1 MVSIRA
7 KLTVS
12 RKGDLSKRLKQLEK
26 DLKGPLGV
34 KVGFPA
40 GAAPGDLISIAYW
53 NHEGTNR
60 AKGDVFFAN
69 GQFGISGPIP
79 PRPFITQAMWKGRG
93 EIKALMKSQA
103 IKIFNGNATL
113 SASLPVLG
121 LKGQDVIQKTISSG
135 SFKPNSAMTV
145 YLKGSSKP
153 LIDTSRMLGGVT
165 WKIDK

>member
-1 MVSIRA
+1 M
-7 KLTVS
+7 
-12 RKGDLSKRLKQLEK
+12 SKRLKKIQAG
-26 DLKGPLGV
+26 LKGPLGV

-53 NHEGTNR
+53 NHEGTDR
-60 AKGDVFFAN
+60 KSGDVFFSH
-69 GQFGISGPIP
+69 GKFGISGPIP
-79 PRPFITQAMWKGRG
+79 PRPFITQGIWKGRAS
-93 EIKALMKSQA
+93 IFAMMKTEA
-103 IKIFNGNATL
+103 IKVYRGNGTISATL
-113 SASLPVLG
+113 PKLG
-121 LKGQDVIQKTISSG
+121 LKGQDVIQESISSG